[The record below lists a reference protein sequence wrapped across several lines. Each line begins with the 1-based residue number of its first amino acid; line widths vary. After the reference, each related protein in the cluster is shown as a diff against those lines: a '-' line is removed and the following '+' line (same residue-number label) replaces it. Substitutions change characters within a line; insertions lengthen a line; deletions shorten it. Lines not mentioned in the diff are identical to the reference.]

1 MPKEEEIKELKELIA
16 LGKDRGFLTY
26 DEVNNHLPTD
36 MFSSEQIDDVMI
48 MFNNLGIEIVDSEN
62 EYRERQEKAKEE
74 EEEEVQDAGTIG
86 KTNDP
91 VRMYLRE
98 MGAVS
103 LLTREGEVE
112 IAKRI
117 EKGNQEVLKA
127 VMGTPFTSKVMMEIQ
142 DKLASGEMKLRDV
155 IKNLEDEQGNN
166 LLLIDEQAHLD
177 SVLKTMS
184 RIRDLEDRVLRDMSM
199 LSMRKMGKK
208 QRATVKKRLDRNRKT
223 VMKLLQDINLN
234 TPTIDMVIERLKEY
248 DESNQ
253 DAQRV
258 IARITK
264 RSGLSLTKQRALFR
278 KIKKPKD
285 FTAACKKHKVKV
297 DEAGRWAAQFAKSE
311 ANLKMVEKEVECKP
325 AELNQLVLTIKYGE
339 AMAKQAKKELTEAN
353 LRLVVSIAKKY
364 TNRGLQFLDLIQ
376 EGNIGLM
383 KAVDKFEYKRGYK
396 FSTYATWWIRQA
408 ITRAIA
414 DKSRTV
420 RIPVHLHDTLAA
432 VRAAQS
438 SLKAELGRDPKP
450 AEIAEEAGVTVDK
463 VELAL
468 GVADTVSLE
477 QPVGE
482 DGAQLGD
489 FIEDEDAVDP
499 VKVTEELDIADSLRH
514 SISRLPDRE
523 GRILALRYGFLDGV
537 PRTLEEIGE
546 EFNLTRERIRQLEK
560 LALCRLRHPSFGI
573 REQDLV

>member
-1 MPKEEEIKELKELIA
+1 MAVAKTRR
-16 LGKDRGFLTY
+16 DRDRNKLT
-26 DEVNNHLPTD
+26 DERGRLTTD
-36 MFSSEQIDDVMI
+36 LVSQYLTAI
-48 MFNNLGIEIVDSEN
+48 G
-62 EYRERQEKAKEE
+62 EYE
-74 EEEEVQDAGTIG
+74 
-86 KTNDP
+86 
-91 VRMYLRE
+91 
-98 MGAVS
+98 
-103 LLTREGEVE
+103 LLTAELEVE
-112 IAKRI
+112 FAQKI
-117 EKGNQEVLKA
+117 E
-127 VMGTPFTSKVMMEIQ
+127 
-142 DKLASGEMKLRDV
+142 SGSDA
-155 IKNLEDEQGNN
+155 Q
-166 LLLIDEQAHLD
+166 
-177 SVLKTMS
+177 
-184 RIRDLEDRVLRDMSM
+184 
-199 LSMRKMGKK
+199 
-208 QRATVKKRLDRNRKT
+208 KRLDERAFKGKT
-223 VMKLLQDINLN
+223 EE
-234 TPTIDMVIERLKEY
+234 IELKRQVRL
-248 DESNQ
+248 
-253 DAQRV
+253 
-258 IARITK
+258 
-264 RSGLSLTKQRALFR
+264 
-278 KIKKPKD
+278 
-285 FTAACKKHKVKV
+285 
-297 DEAGRWAAQFAKSE
+297 GR
-311 ANLKMVEKEVECKP
+311 
-325 AELNQLVLTIKYGE
+325 
-339 AMAKQAKKELTEAN
+339 QAKDDFLTAN
-353 LRLVVSIAKKY
+353 LRLVVANARRYANTSGID
-364 TNRGLQFLDLIQ
+364 FLDLIQ
-376 EGNIGLM
+376 EGNLGLIR
-383 KAVDKFEYKRGYK
+383 AVEKFDWRKGFK

-432 VRAAQS
+432 VRAAQA

-499 VKVTEELDIADSLRH
+499 VKVTEEGDIADSLRR